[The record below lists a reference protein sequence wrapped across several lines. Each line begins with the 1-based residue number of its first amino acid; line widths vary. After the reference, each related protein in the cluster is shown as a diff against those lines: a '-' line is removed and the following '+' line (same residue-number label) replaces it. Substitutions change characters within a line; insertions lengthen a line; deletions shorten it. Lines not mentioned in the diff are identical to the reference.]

1 MGNTATKFRKAL
13 VSGDEALAWQL
24 YEGNPQFRDGLDP
37 NASYGEQYQHNT
49 ALHYVCRH
57 AMTRLLRSFLFS
69 KEGNPNKRNVHNE
82 TCLHVLCQGPQILLL
97 PEGALSPRLARPQR
111 DEQRR
116 ADCLQMILSWTGAR
130 LEGGQYEKAN
140 VNATDNH
147 HSTCLH
153 YAAAAGMKSC
163 VELLIQSE
171 ADLFVEDEDKLTPC
185 DHAERHHH
193 TELALSLESQM
204 VFSSSSAQQ
213 SNTDAHGETNL
224 LQYKEPYE
232 GLKLQ
237 DLRRLKDMLIVE
249 TADMLQAPLFTAEAL
264 LRAHDWDREK
274 LLEAWMSDAEG
285 CCQRSGVAMPTP
297 PPSGYNAWDTLPSP
311 RTPRTPRSPLT
322 LTLTSPTDSC
332 LTPGEEGLATCG
344 ICLCSISVFEDPVDM
359 SCGHE
364 FCRACWEGFL
374 NVKIQEGDA
383 HNIFCPAYEC
393 YQLVPVHVIE
403 SVVSREMDQR
413 YLQFDIKAFVENN
426 PAIRWCPAAR
436 CERAVRLTRPGPGD
450 SDPHSFPLLPSPAVD
465 CGKGHLFCWEC
476 LGEAHEPCDC
486 QMWRNWLQKVTEMK
500 PEELAGV
507 SEAYEDAANCLWLLT
522 NSKPCANCKSPIQKN
537 EGCNHMQCAKC
548 KYDFCWICLEE
559 WKKHS
564 SSTGGYYRCTRYE
577 VIQQLEEQSKEMTVE
592 AEKKH
597 KSFQELDRFMHYYT
611 RFKNHEHSYK
621 LEQKLLKTAKEKMEQ
636 LSRAFISR
644 EGTPPDTRFI
654 EDGVCELL
662 KTRRV
667 LKCSYPYGFFLQQGS
682 TQKEIFELMQT
693 DLEMVVED
701 LAQKVNRPYL
711 RTPCH
716 KIISAAR
723 LVQQKRQEFLASVA
737 RGVAPNDS
745 PELPQRNYPGGSW
758 DWEYL
763 GFASPEMGNRHTVLG
778 ADQRERQSQ
787 DYADIQYR
795 RRHRPRR
802 RGDMLSL
809 HNLRSSSNTPETGRR
824 SDNTEVPERSEG
836 RRRVLGS
843 LDEDDPNILLAI
855 QLSLQDSRRE
865 RGLEGGME
873 EGWRRAEL
881 ERGLDRG
888 QERRPG
894 PTGDLGDV
902 ALHSLNTDGPPGAR
916 GSCFPA
922 SLLDPPRPPNR
933 TDSTSQPPTSNPL
946 PLPPPPPS
954 LSAELLELGDS
965 LMKLGNITTPYDLD
979 THTQEQLCS
988 HHTYNHSTLTAPYTI
1003 EPAYSD
1009 CSHRQEQSALTAP
1022 YVLDHIT
1029 ITDPRYDGKEQS
1041 YCHATAYLAE
1051 AEHTASCT
1059 AERTQNPT
1067 SNPAHPSSYNR
1078 EHAATYDSTP
1088 KPDSSYNPCPEHSSS
1103 YTQERPPAYALERP
1117 PKTEP
1122 QPPAQLCLP
1131 SPELEPE
1138 LLLSPVIPPGGPF
1151 TPSDPQSLEA
1161 LDPTASAQLLD
1172 NIMAWFNN
1180 NINPQNN
1187 PQSLAL
1193 IPSPPT
1199 TETDSS
1205 PDTHTETE
1213 SESQTSRGVTP
1224 APLWQ
1229 PLEGE
1234 PEADRGSA
1242 SPRLGAAGVEGLKTS
1257 RPSTLELENREA
1269 GEEGVDAGCVADLS
1283 LDEAHTHPCSHSQ
1296 RGNSPAHTAPATER
1310 DLDLVLQLEVDQS
1323 PEEWEEQV
1331 HLV

>member
-13 VSGDEALAWQL
+13 VGGDEALAWQL

-49 ALHYVCRH
+49 PLHYVCRH

-163 VELLIQSE
+163 VELLIQSD

-204 VFSSSSAQQ
+204 VFSSSSTQQ
-213 SNTDAHGETNL
+213 SNTDTH
-224 LQYKEPYE
+224 PYE

-285 CCQRSGVAMPTP
+285 CCQRSGVTMPTP

-332 LTPGEEGLATCG
+332 LTPGEESLCG

-450 SDPHSFPLLPSPAVD
+450 SNPHSFPLLPSPAVD

-636 LSRAFISR
+636 LSRAFFCR

-654 EDGVCELL
+654 EDGVSELL

-737 RGVAPNDS
+737 RGV
-745 PELPQRNYPGGSW
+745 YM
-758 DWEYL
+758 
-763 GFASPEMGNRHTVLG
+763 GF
-778 ADQRERQSQ
+778 QSLFNV
-787 DYADIQYR
+787 IFC
-795 RRHRPRR
+795 
-802 RGDMLSL
+802 
-809 HNLRSSSNTPETGRR
+809 
-824 SDNTEVPERSEG
+824 VPENLERGEG
-836 RRRVLGS
+836 RRRVLGL

-855 QLSLQDSRRE
+855 QLSLQESRRE
-865 RGLEGGME
+865 RSLEGGP
-873 EGWRRAEL
+873 EGGTEGRV
-881 ERGLDRG
+881 D
-888 QERRPG
+888 
-894 PTGDLGDV
+894 
-902 ALHSLNTDGPPGAR
+902 
-916 GSCFPA
+916 
-922 SLLDPPRPPNR
+922 
-933 TDSTSQPPTSNPL
+933 
-946 PLPPPPPS
+946 
-954 LSAELLELGDS
+954 AELLELGDS
-965 LMKLGNITTPYDLD
+965 LMKLGSITTPYDLD

-1009 CSHRQEQSALTAP
+1009 FSHRPDQNALNTP

-1029 ITDPRYDGKEQS
+1029 ITDPS
-1041 YCHATAYLAE
+1041 YSHSSSYLAE
-1051 AEHTASCT
+1051 AEYTASCSL
-1059 AERTQNPT
+1059 EHTQNPAHT
-1067 SNPAHPSSYNR
+1067 SSCNR
-1078 EHAATYDSTP
+1078 EHERKSKTGKTRKRKNIRYNGEAAMKD
-1088 KPDSSYNPCPEHSSS
+1088 
-1103 YTQERPPAYALERP
+1103 
-1117 PKTEP
+1117 
-1122 QPPAQLCLP
+1122 
-1131 SPELEPE
+1131 
-1138 LLLSPVIPPGGPF
+1138 VG
-1151 TPSDPQSLEA
+1151 
-1161 LDPTASAQLLD
+1161 
-1172 NIMAWFNN
+1172 
-1180 NINPQNN
+1180 
-1187 PQSLAL
+1187 
-1193 IPSPPT
+1193 
-1199 TETDSS
+1199 
-1205 PDTHTETE
+1205 
-1213 SESQTSRGVTP
+1213 
-1224 APLWQ
+1224 LW
-1229 PLEGE
+1229 
-1234 PEADRGSA
+1234 SA
-1242 SPRLGAAGVEGLKTS
+1242 SCMYYTVFREDLKPWGLGPVKMMS
-1257 RPSTLELENREA
+1257 Y
-1269 GEEGVDAGCVADLS
+1269 ADLF
-1283 LDEAHTHPCSHSQ
+1283 LKCFC
-1296 RGNSPAHTAPATER
+1296 
-1310 DLDLVLQLEVDQS
+1310 LL
-1323 PEEWEEQV
+1323 
-1331 HLV
+1331 

>member
-24 YEGNPQFRDGLDP
+24 YEGNPQFRDSLDP

-213 SNTDAHGETNL
+213 SNTD
-224 LQYKEPYE
+224 PYE

-237 DLRRLKDMLIVE
+237 DLRKLKDMLIVE

-285 CCQRSGVAMPTP
+285 CCQRSGVTMPTP

-332 LTPGEEGLATCG
+332 LTPGEEGLCG

-465 CGKGHLFCWEC
+465 CGKGHLFCWYC

-636 LSRAFISR
+636 LSRAFVCR

-745 PELPQRNYPGGSW
+745 PELPRRNYPGGSW

-763 GFASPEMGNRHTVLG
+763 GFASPE
-778 ADQRERQSQ
+778 QQSRTKQ
-787 DYADIQYR
+787 SFFNVTIPLPD
-795 RRHRPRR
+795 
-802 RGDMLSL
+802 
-809 HNLRSSSNTPETGRR
+809 
-824 SDNTEVPERSEG
+824 VPERGEG
-836 RRRVLGS
+836 RRRILGS

-865 RGLEGGME
+865 RG
-873 EGWRRAEL
+873 
-881 ERGLDRG
+881 
-888 QERRPG
+888 PG
-894 PTGDLGDV
+894 IGGDL
-902 ALHSLNTDGPPGAR
+902 GAR
-916 GSCFPA
+916 GSSFPA

-933 TDSTSQPPTSNPL
+933 TDSTSQPPTSNAL

-988 HHTYNHSTLTAPYTI
+988 HHTYNHSAPYTS

-1009 CSHRQEQSALTAP
+1009 CSHRQDQSALSAP

-1029 ITDPRYDGKEQS
+1029 ITDPRYDCKEQT
-1041 YCHATAYLAE
+1041 YCQPSDYLAE

-1059 AERTQNPT
+1059 TECTQIPIPNP
-1067 SNPAHPSSYNR
+1067 SHPRACNR

-1088 KPDSSYNPCPEHSSS
+1088 KPDSSYNPCPDHGSSS
-1103 YTQERPPAYALERP
+1103 TQERSPAYAD
-1117 PKTEP
+1117 P
-1122 QPPAQLCLP
+1122 QAPAQLCLP

-1161 LDPTASAQLLD
+1161 LDPAASAQLLD

-1199 TETDSS
+1199 TESDSS

-1213 SESQTSRGVTP
+1213 SESQASRGVTP

-1234 PEADRGSA
+1234 PEVDRGLVSPPLSA
-1242 SPRLGAAGVEGLKTS
+1242 TGVEGPKTS
-1257 RPSTLELENREA
+1257 RPNTLELDREV
-1269 GEEGVDAGCVADLS
+1269 GMEGVGTGCVADLS
-1283 LDEAHTHPCSHSQ
+1283 LDEARTHPCSYSR
-1296 RGNSPAHTAPATER
+1296 RGNSPER
-1310 DLDLVLQLEVDQS
+1310 DLDLLLQLEVDQS

>member
-24 YEGNPQFRDGLDP
+24 YEGNPQFREGLDP

-82 TCLHVLCQGPQILLL
+82 TCLHVLCQGPQILQLA
-97 PEGALSPRLARPQR
+97 EGALSPRLARPQR

-193 TELALSLESQM
+193 TDLALSLESQM

-413 YLQFDIKAFVENN
+413 YLQFDIK
-426 PAIRWCPAAR
+426 
-436 CERAVRLTRPGPGD
+436 
-450 SDPHSFPLLPSPAVD
+450 
-465 CGKGHLFCWEC
+465 
-476 LGEAHEPCDC
+476 
-486 QMWRNWLQKVTEMK
+486 
-500 PEELAGV
+500 
-507 SEAYEDAANCLWLLT
+507 
-522 NSKPCANCKSPIQKN
+522 
-537 EGCNHMQCAKC
+537 C

-636 LSRAFISR
+636 LSRAFICR

-745 PELPQRNYPGGSW
+745 PELPRRNYPGGSW

-763 GFASPEMGNRHTVLG
+763 GFASPEVNRESPVTPKQYLSFLPTFVVL
-778 ADQRERQSQ
+778 AM

-809 HNLRSSSNTPETGRR
+809 HNLRSNSNTPETSRR
-824 SDNTEVPERSEG
+824 SDNTGPEGPERIEG
-836 RRRVLGS
+836 RRRVLDS

-865 RGLEGGME
+865 RGQEGGLEG
-873 EGWRRAEL
+873 RAEL
-881 ERGLDRG
+881 ERELDRV

-894 PTGDLGDV
+894 PTGDLGEV
-902 ALHSLNTDGPPGAR
+902 ALHCLNTDGPPGAR
-916 GSCFPA
+916 GSSFPA

-933 TDSTSQPPTSNPL
+933 TDSTSQPPMSNPL

-965 LMKLGNITTPYDLD
+965 LMKLGNITTPYDLN
-979 THTQEQLCS
+979 TLTQEQLCS
-988 HHTYNHSTLTAPYTI
+988 HHTYNHSPLTAPYTI

-1009 CSHRQEQSALTAP
+1009 CSQRQEQNALTAP

-1041 YCHATAYLAE
+1041 YCHSSAYLADT
-1051 AEHTASCT
+1051 EHTASC
-1059 AERTQNPT
+1059 ALDCTQNPT
-1067 SNPAHPSSYNR
+1067 QNPTPPCTYYR
-1078 EHAATYDSTP
+1078 EHAATYDSTLR
-1088 KPDSSYNPCPEHSSS
+1088 PDSSYNPCPEHSSS
-1103 YTQERPPAYALERP
+1103 YARERPAYVLERP
-1117 PKTEP
+1117 PKTDP
-1122 QPPAQLCLP
+1122 KAPAQLCLP

-1199 TETDSS
+1199 TETESS

-1213 SESQTSRGVTP
+1213 SQASRGVTP
-1224 APLWQ
+1224 SLLWQ

-1234 PEADRGSA
+1234 PESDRGSA
-1242 SPRLGAAGVEGLKTS
+1242 SPHLGAAGAEGPKTL
-1257 RPSTLELENREA
+1257 RPSTLELEKREA
-1269 GEEGVDAGCVADLS
+1269 GKEGGDGGCVADLS
-1283 LDEAHTHPCSHSQ
+1283 LDEAHTHPCSDSQ
-1296 RGNSPAHTAPATER
+1296 RGDSPAHTAPATET
-1310 DLDLVLQLEVDQS
+1310 DLDLVLQLEADQS

>member
-13 VSGDEALAWQL
+13 VGGDEALAWQL
-24 YEGNPQFRDGLDP
+24 YEGNPQFRDSLDP

-49 ALHYVCRH
+49 PLHYVCRY

-147 HSTCLH
+147 RSTCLH

-163 VELLIQSE
+163 VELLIQSD

-213 SNTDAHGETNL
+213 SNTDAHVETNL
-224 LQYKEPYE
+224 LQFKEPYE

-285 CCQRSGVAMPTP
+285 CCQRSGVTMPTP

-332 LTPGEEGLATCG
+332 LTPGEEGLASCG

-500 PEELAGV
+500 PEECV

-597 KSFQELDRFMHYYT
+597 KSFQELDRFMHYYS

-636 LSRAFISR
+636 LSRAFLCR

-654 EDGVCELL
+654 EDGVSELL

-745 PELPQRNYPGGSW
+745 PDPPRRSYPGGSW

-763 GFASPEMGNRHTVLG
+763 GFASPEMGSHHSVLG
-778 ADQRERQSQ
+778 AGDQRERPSQ

-809 HNLRSSSNTPETGRR
+809 HNVRSGSNTPEGSRR
-824 SDNTEVPERSEG
+824 SDNTENLERSEG
-836 RRRVLGS
+836 RRRVLGL

-855 QLSLQDSRRE
+855 QLSLQESRRE
-865 RGLEGGME
+865 RILEGGLEGVT
-873 EGWRRAEL
+873 EGRVE
-881 ERGLDRG
+881 LDRE
-888 QERRPG
+888 QERMRRPS
-894 PTGDLGDV
+894 GDPGDV
-902 ALHSLNTDGPPGAR
+902 ALQSLNADGPPGAR
-916 GSCFPA
+916 GSSFPT
-922 SLLDPPRPPNR
+922 SLMDPPRPPNR
-933 TDSTSQPPTSNPL
+933 TDSNSHPPMSNSL
-946 PLPPPPPS
+946 SLLPPPPPS

-965 LMKLGNITTPYDLD
+965 LMKLGSITTPYDLD

-988 HHTYNHSTLTAPYTI
+988 HHTYNHSTLIAPYTI
-1003 EPAYSD
+1003 EPAHSD
-1009 CSHRQEQSALTAP
+1009 FSHRPDQNAVTTP
-1022 YVLDHIT
+1022 YVLDHIA
-1029 ITDPRYDGKEQS
+1029 ITDPS
-1041 YCHATAYLAE
+1041 YSHSSGYLAE
-1051 AEHTASCT
+1051 AEYTASCSL
-1059 AERTQNPT
+1059 EHTQNPAHT
-1067 SNPAHPSSYNR
+1067 SSCNR
-1078 EHAATYDSTP
+1078 EHAVAYDGTP
-1088 KPDSSYNPCPEHSSS
+1088 KPDISYNPCPEHSSS
-1103 YTQERPPAYALERP
+1103 YTQERPAAYALERP
-1117 PKTEP
+1117 PKSDP
-1122 QPPAQLCLP
+1122 QTLAQLCLP
-1131 SPELEPE
+1131 SPELESE

-1151 TPSDPQSLEA
+1151 TPSDPQSLEP

-1213 SESQTSRGVTP
+1213 SESQTSRDVTP

-1242 SPRLGAAGVEGLKTS
+1242 SPCLGAVGLKTS
-1257 RPSTLELENREA
+1257 RPSTLELDKRDNT
-1269 GEEGVDAGCVADLS
+1269 EGVVDTGCVSDLL

-1296 RGNSPAHTAPATER
+1296 HGNSPTHTAPAPER
-1310 DLDLVLQLEVDQS
+1310 DLILQLEGDQS

>member
-49 ALHYVCRH
+49 PLHYVCRH

-232 GLKLQ
+232 GLKIQ

-274 LLEAWMSDAEG
+274 LLEAWMSDSEG
-285 CCQRSGVAMPTP
+285 CCQRSGVTMPTP

-332 LTPGEEGLATCG
+332 LTPGEEGLCG

-450 SDPHSFPLLPSPAVD
+450 SDPHNFPLLPSPAVD

-636 LSRAFISR
+636 LSRAFIS

-654 EDGVCELL
+654 EDGVSELL

-745 PELPQRNYPGGSW
+745 PEPPR
-758 DWEYL
+758 
-763 GFASPEMGNRHTVLG
+763 RKH
-778 ADQRERQSQ
+778 RQ
-787 DYADIQYR
+787 
-795 RRHRPRR
+795 RR

-809 HNLRSSSNTPETGRR
+809 HNLRSSSNTPET
-824 SDNTEVPERSEG
+824 STERSEG
-836 RRRVLGS
+836 RRRALGS

-855 QLSLQDSRRE
+855 QLSLQESH
-865 RGLEGGME
+865 
-873 EGWRRAEL
+873 
-881 ERGLDRG
+881 
-888 QERRPG
+888 
-894 PTGDLGDV
+894 LGDV
-902 ALHSLNTDGPPGAR
+902 A
-916 GSCFPA
+916 F
-922 SLLDPPRPPNR
+922 
-933 TDSTSQPPTSNPL
+933 
-946 PLPPPPPS
+946 
-954 LSAELLELGDS
+954 AELLELGDS

-988 HHTYNHSTLTAPYTI
+988 HHTYSHSTLTAPYTA

-1009 CSHRQEQSALTAP
+1009 CSHRQDQTALNTP

-1041 YCHATAYLAE
+1041 YCHSTAYLAE
-1051 AEHTASCT
+1051 AEHNSVSC
-1059 AERTQNPT
+1059 
-1067 SNPAHPSSYNR
+1067 S
-1078 EHAATYDSTP
+1078 
-1088 KPDSSYNPCPEHSSS
+1088 K
-1103 YTQERPPAYALERP
+1103 AL
-1117 PKTEP
+1117 
-1122 QPPAQLCLP
+1122 
-1131 SPELEPE
+1131 
-1138 LLLSPVIPPGGPF
+1138 
-1151 TPSDPQSLEA
+1151 
-1161 LDPTASAQLLD
+1161 
-1172 NIMAWFNN
+1172 
-1180 NINPQNN
+1180 
-1187 PQSLAL
+1187 
-1193 IPSPPT
+1193 
-1199 TETDSS
+1199 
-1205 PDTHTETE
+1205 
-1213 SESQTSRGVTP
+1213 
-1224 APLWQ
+1224 
-1229 PLEGE
+1229 
-1234 PEADRGSA
+1234 
-1242 SPRLGAAGVEGLKTS
+1242 
-1257 RPSTLELENREA
+1257 
-1269 GEEGVDAGCVADLS
+1269 
-1283 LDEAHTHPCSHSQ
+1283 
-1296 RGNSPAHTAPATER
+1296 
-1310 DLDLVLQLEVDQS
+1310 
-1323 PEEWEEQV
+1323 
-1331 HLV
+1331 

>member
-111 DEQRR
+111 DELRR

-171 ADLFVEDEDKLTPC
+171 ADLFVEDEEKLTPC

-193 TELALSLESQM
+193 TELALNLESQM
-204 VFSSSSAQQ
+204 VFSSSSTQQ
-213 SNTDAHGETNL
+213 SNTDAHGQTNL

-274 LLEAWMSDAEG
+274 LLEAWMSNAEG

-332 LTPGEEGLATCG
+332 LTPGEEDLAMCG
-344 ICLCSISVFEDPVDM
+344 ICFCSISVFEDPVDM

-403 SVVSREMDQR
+403 GVVSREMDQR

-436 CERAVRLTRPGPGD
+436 CERAVRLTRPGPGESD
-450 SDPHSFPLLPSPAVD
+450 SHSFPLLPSPAVD

-621 LEQKLLKTAKEKMEQ
+621 LEEKLLKTAKEKMEQ
-636 LSRAFISR
+636 LSRAFTGR
-644 EGTPPDTRFI
+644 EGSPPDTRFI

-745 PELPQRNYPGGSW
+745 PEPHRRNYPGGSW

-763 GFASPEMGNRHTVLG
+763 GLASPEMGSRHSVLG
-778 ADQRERQSQ
+778 AADQRERRSQ

-809 HNLRSSSNTPETGRR
+809 HNLRSSSNTPETSRR
-824 SDNTEVPERSEG
+824 SDNPDGSERSDG
-836 RRRVLGS
+836 HRRALGS
-843 LDEDDPNILLAI
+843 LDEDDPNVLLAI
-855 QLSLQDSRRE
+855 QLSLQESRRE
-865 RGLEGGME
+865 RGLERGME
-873 EGWRRAEL
+873 GRAEL
-881 ERGLDRG
+881 ERGMDRG

-894 PTGDLGDV
+894 LAGDLGDV
-902 ALHSLNTDGPPGAR
+902 PLHSLNTDGSPGAR
-916 GSCFPA
+916 GSSFPI
-922 SLLDPPRPPNR
+922 SLLDPPHPPNR
-933 TDSTSQPPTSNPL
+933 TDSTSQPPTSHTV

-979 THTQEQLCS
+979 PHTQEKLCS
-988 HHTYNHSTLTAPYTI
+988 RHTYNHSTLTASYTTD
-1003 EPAYSD
+1003 PAYSD
-1009 CSHRQEQSALTAP
+1009 CSHRQDQSALTNP
-1022 YVLDHIT
+1022 YVLDHT
-1029 ITDPRYDGKEQS
+1029 ITDPRYDSKKQS
-1041 YCHATAYLAE
+1041 YCWSSGYLAE
-1051 AEHTASCT
+1051 AEHTASS
-1059 AERTQNPT
+1059 ALEQTQNPT
-1067 SNPAHPSSYNR
+1067 HPSSYNQ
-1078 EHAATYDSTP
+1078 EYAATYESTP
-1088 KPDSSYNPCPEHSSS
+1088 KPDSSYNTCSERDHA
-1103 YTQERPPAYALERP
+1103 YTHERSGNCALERP
-1117 PKTEP
+1117 AKSEP

-1131 SPELEPE
+1131 SPELEPDI
-1138 LLLSPVIPPGGPF
+1138 LLSPVIPPGGPF

-1213 SESQTSRGVTP
+1213 SESQTSRGMTP
-1224 APLWQ
+1224 ALLWQ
-1229 PLEGE
+1229 PLEGK
-1234 PEADRGSA
+1234 PVADTGST
-1242 SPRLGAAGVEGLKTS
+1242 SPHLGLEGLKMT

-1269 GEEGVDAGCVADLS
+1269 GEEGENPGCVADIS
-1283 LDEAHTHPCSHSQ
+1283 LDEAHTHSCSLSH
-1296 RGNSPAHTAPATER
+1296 RGNSPAHTAPTPET
-1310 DLDLVLQLEVDQS
+1310 DVDHDLQLERDQS

>member
-49 ALHYVCRH
+49 ALHYVCRY

-204 VFSSSSAQQ
+204 VFSSFSSQQ
-213 SNTDAHGETNL
+213 SIRAALVSGC
-224 LQYKEPYE
+224 PYE

-285 CCQRSGVAMPTP
+285 CCQRSGVTMPTP

-332 LTPGEEGLATCG
+332 LTPGEEGLCG

-374 NVKIQEGDA
+374 NIKIQEGDA

-450 SDPHSFPLLPSPAVD
+450 NDPHNFPLLPSPAVD

-486 QMWRNWLQKVTEMK
+486 QIWRNWLQKVTEMK

-621 LEQKLLKTAKEKMEQ
+621 LEQRLLKTAKEKMEQ
-636 LSRAFISR
+636 LCRAFICR

-654 EDGVCELL
+654 EDGVSELL

-745 PELPQRNYPGGSW
+745 PELPRRNYPGGSW

-763 GFASPEMGNRHTVLG
+763 GFAAPCFDVTFCVSDGT
-778 ADQRERQSQ
+778 ER
-787 DYADIQYR
+787 
-795 RRHRPRR
+795 
-802 RGDMLSL
+802 
-809 HNLRSSSNTPETGRR
+809 T
-824 SDNTEVPERSEG
+824 EG
-836 RRRVLGS
+836 RRRALGS

-855 QLSLQDSRRE
+855 QLSLQESRSRE
-865 RGLEGGME
+865 RSLEG
-873 EGWRRAEL
+873 
-881 ERGLDRG
+881 
-888 QERRPG
+888 
-894 PTGDLGDV
+894 
-902 ALHSLNTDGPPGAR
+902 
-916 GSCFPA
+916 
-922 SLLDPPRPPNR
+922 
-933 TDSTSQPPTSNPL
+933 DSSSQPSVSSSL

-965 LMKLGNITTPYDLD
+965 LMKLGSITAPYELD
-979 THTQEQLCS
+979 AHTQEQLCS
-988 HHTYNHSTLTAPYTI
+988 HHTYGHGPHAAAAATAA
-1003 EPAYSD
+1003 EPAH
-1009 CSHRQEQSALTAP
+1009 SHRPDPP
-1022 YVLDHIT
+1022 YALDHIA
-1029 ITDPRYDGKEQS
+1029 IEHGAPR
-1041 YCHATAYLAE
+1041 T
-1051 AEHTASCT
+1051 AEHAPSAARSTPYSR
-1059 AERTQNPT
+1059 E
-1067 SNPAHPSSYNR
+1067 PA
-1078 EHAATYDSTP
+1078 AP
-1088 KPDSSYNPCPEHSSS
+1088 KPDASYSPCPEHSSS
-1103 YTQERPPAYALERP
+1103 YTAERPAAYALERP
-1117 PKTEP
+1117 PQADL

-1131 SPELEPE
+1131 SPEPEPE
-1138 LLLSPVIPPGGPF
+1138 LPLSPVIPPGGPF
-1151 TPSDPQSLEA
+1151 TPSEA
-1161 LDPTASAQLLD
+1161 LDATASAQLLD
-1172 NIMAWFNN
+1172 NIMAWFNS

-1193 IPSPPT
+1193 VPSPPT
-1199 TETDSS
+1199 TDSDSS

-1213 SESQTSRGVTP
+1213 TESQASREAAP
-1224 APLWQ
+1224 APVWQ

-1234 PEADRGSA
+1234 PEAGG
-1242 SPRLGAAGVEGLKTS
+1242 PPGAEAARS
-1257 RPSTLELENREA
+1257 CRPCTLELENRDA
-1269 GEEGVDAGCVADLS
+1269 GGDGCVADLS
-1283 LDEAHTHPCSHSQ
+1283 LDEARTHPGPPPQ
-1296 RGNSPAHTAPATER
+1296 REHCPAHTAPPADT
-1310 DLDLVLQLEVDQS
+1310 DPDLVLQLEEDRS
-1323 PEEWEEQV
+1323 PEEWEEQE

>member
-1 MGNTATKFRKAL
+1 MGNAATKFRKAL
-13 VSGDEALAWQL
+13 VSGDEALSWQL

-49 ALHYVCRH
+49 PLHYVCRH

-204 VFSSSSAQQ
+204 VFSSASPQQ
-213 SNTDAHGETNL
+213 SNGDTHGETGL
-224 LQYKEPYE
+224 LQCKEPYE

-285 CCQRSGVAMPTP
+285 CCQRSGVSLPTP

-344 ICLCSISVFEDPVDM
+344 ICLCSISVFEDPIDM

-364 FCRACWEGFL
+364 FCRSCWEGFL

-403 SVVSREMDQR
+403 SLVSREMDQR

-426 PAIRWCPAAR
+426 PSIRWCPVAR

-450 SDPHSFPLLPSPAVD
+450 NDPHSIPLLPSPAVD

-636 LSRAFISR
+636 LSRAFICR

-654 EDGVCELL
+654 EDGVTELL
-662 KTRRV
+662 KTRRI

-711 RTPCH
+711 RTPRH
-716 KIISAAR
+716 KIITAAR

-745 PELPQRNYPGGSW
+745 PEPPRRNYPGGSW

-763 GFASPEMGNRHTVLG
+763 GFASPE
-778 ADQRERQSQ
+778 

-809 HNLRSSSNTPETGRR
+809 HSLRSSSNTPETSRR
-824 SDNTEVPERSEG
+824 SDNTEGTERSEG
-836 RRRVLGS
+836 RRRALGS

-855 QLSLQDSRRE
+855 QLSLQESRRE
-865 RGLEGGME
+865 RSLEGG
-873 EGWRRAEL
+873 L
-881 ERGLDRG
+881 ELDRG
-888 QERRPG
+888 EERRPDPG
-894 PTGDLGDV
+894 GDLAEV
-902 ALHSLNTDGPPGAR
+902 ALHSLNAEDPPGAR
-916 GSCFPA
+916 GFPN
-922 SLLDPPRPPNR
+922 SLLDPPLPPNR
-933 TDSTSQPPTSNPL
+933 TDSTSQPSISSSL

-954 LSAELLELGDS
+954 LSTELLELGDS
-965 LMKLGNITTPYDLD
+965 LMKLGNISTSYDLD
-979 THTQEQLCS
+979 TR
-988 HHTYNHSTLTAPYTI
+988 HTYSHSALTAPYTT

-1009 CSHRQEQSALTAP
+1009 CSHRPDQNARTSP
-1022 YVLDHIT
+1022 YVLEH

-1041 YCHATAYLAE
+1041 YCHSSAYSAE
-1051 AEHTASCT
+1051 SDRTASCPL
-1059 AERTQNPT
+1059 ERTQNIAP
-1067 SNPAHPSSYNR
+1067 PGSYNR
-1078 EHAATYDSTP
+1078 EHTPVYDSTP
-1088 KPDSSYNPCPEHSSS
+1088 KPDCSYHPCPERSSS
-1103 YTQERPPAYALERP
+1103 YTAERPATYALQHP
-1117 PKTEP
+1117 PRSESK
-1122 QPPAQLCLP
+1122 PPVQLCLP

-1151 TPSDPQSLEA
+1151 TPSDPQSLET

-1187 PQSLAL
+1187 PQNLSL

-1205 PDTHTETE
+1205 PDTHTEAE
-1213 SESQTSRGVTP
+1213 AGSHTSRDLIPVP
-1224 APLWQ
+1224 IWQ
-1229 PLEGE
+1229 PQEGE
-1234 PEADRGSA
+1234 PEEDRGA
-1242 SPRLGAAGVEGLKTS
+1242 VTTLAGAAGAEGLESSLKAGS
-1257 RPSTLELENREA
+1257 RDT
-1269 GEEGVDAGCVADLS
+1269 GEDGVDAGCVPELS
-1283 LDEAHTHPCSHSQ
+1283 LDEVHTHP
-1296 RGNSPAHTAPATER
+1296 GPAET
-1310 DLDLVLQLEVDQS
+1310 DLDAVLQLEDGS
-1323 PEEWEEQV
+1323 PEEWEEQE

>member
-1 MGNTATKFRKAL
+1 MGNTATKFRKSL
-13 VSGDEALAWQL
+13 LSGDEALAWQL
-24 YEGNPQFRDGLDP
+24 YEGNPQFRDSLDP

-49 ALHYVCRH
+49 AMHYVCRH

-116 ADCLQMILSWTGAR
+116 ADSLQMILSWTGAR
-130 LEGGQYEKAN
+130 LEAGMYEKAN

-163 VELLIQSE
+163 VELLIQND

-204 VFSSSSAQQ
+204 VFSSASSQQ
-213 SNTDAHGETNL
+213 SD
-224 LQYKEPYE
+224 PFE

-332 LTPGEEGLATCG
+332 LTPGDDGMCG

-364 FCRACWEGFL
+364 FCRSCWEGFL
-374 NVKIQEGDA
+374 NVRIQEGAA

-426 PAIRWCPAAR
+426 SAIRWCPVPR
-436 CERAVRLTRPGPGD
+436 CERAVRLSRPGPGD

-486 QMWRNWLQKVTEMK
+486 QTWRNWLQKVTEMK

-621 LEQKLLKTAKEKMEQ
+621 LEQKLLKTAKEKMVQ

-654 EDGVCELL
+654 EDGVTELL

-711 RTPCH
+711 RTPRH

-737 RGVAPNDS
+737 RGVAPNES
-745 PELPQRNYPGGSW
+745 PDPPRRNFPGGSW

-763 GFASPEMGNRHTVLG
+763 GFASPELQH
-778 ADQRERQSQ
+778 AS
-787 DYADIQYR
+787 
-795 RRHRPRR
+795 P
-802 RGDMLSL
+802 LSCIAEG
-809 HNLRSSSNTPETGRR
+809 TER
-824 SDNTEVPERSEG
+824 SDG
-836 RRRVLGS
+836 RRRALGS

-855 QLSLQDSRRE
+855 QLSLQESRRE
-865 RGLEGGME
+865 QGLE
-873 EGWRRAEL
+873 
-881 ERGLDRG
+881 
-888 QERRPG
+888 
-894 PTGDLGDV
+894 
-902 ALHSLNTDGPPGAR
+902 DGPPEAR
-916 GSCFPA
+916 GSSFPS
-922 SLLDPPRPPNR
+922 SLLNRGCLPPCR
-933 TDSTSQPPTSNPL
+933 TDAASH
-946 PLPPPPPS
+946 
-954 LSAELLELGDS
+954 AELLELGDS
-965 LMKLGNITTPYDLD
+965 LIKLGSI
-979 THTQEQLCS
+979 TQEQLCS
-988 HHTYNHSTLTAPYTI
+988 DLTHSHGAPSAPLSS
-1003 EPAYSD
+1003 EPAYSS
-1009 CSHRQEQSALTAP
+1009 CSHRPDQSALSTP
-1022 YVLDHIT
+1022 YALDHIA
-1029 ITDPRYDGKEQS
+1029 ITDPRYDS
-1041 YCHATAYLAE
+1041 HCRSSAYLPE
-1051 AEHTASCT
+1051 AAYSALEHSGH
-1059 AERTQNPT
+1059 PT
-1067 SNPAHPSSYNR
+1067 SQIR
-1078 EHAATYDSTP
+1078 EHPGTYDGSP
-1088 KPDSSYNPCPEHSSS
+1088 KSDSSYQPCPERSSS
-1103 YTQERPPAYALERP
+1103 YTAEHPATYAL
-1117 PKTEP
+1117 K
-1122 QPPAQLCLP
+1122 QPPTSEHPPSIQLCLP
-1131 SPELEPE
+1131 PPELEPE

-1151 TPSDPQSLEA
+1151 SPSDPQSLEP
-1161 LDPTASAQLLD
+1161 LDPVASAQLLD

-1205 PDTHTETE
+1205 PDTHAETE
-1213 SESQTSRGVTP
+1213 SQNPIDGCP
-1224 APLWQ
+1224 APVWQ

-1234 PEADRGSA
+1234 PEAAPLCAANPEDARRFRSR
-1242 SPRLGAAGVEGLKTS
+1242 SPER
-1257 RPSTLELENREA
+1257 ENRV
-1269 GEEGVDAGCVADLS
+1269 GEGQGSDPRCAADMS
-1283 LDEAHTHPCSHSQ
+1283 LGETGTHRSSHSHC
-1296 RGNSPAHTAPATER
+1296 GNSPAHTASAADGALEQ
-1310 DLDLVLQLEVDQS
+1310 VLQLQRS
-1323 PEEWEEQV
+1323 QPSEEWEEQE

>member
-13 VSGDEALAWQL
+13 VGGDEALAWQL
-24 YEGNPQFRDGLDP
+24 YEGNPQFREGLDP

-49 ALHYVCRH
+49 PLHYVCRH

-69 KEGNPNKRNVHNE
+69 KEGNPNKRNIHNE

-97 PEGALSPRLARPQR
+97 SEGALSPRLARPQR

-140 VNATDNH
+140 VNTTDNH

-163 VELLIQSE
+163 VEVRKS

-204 VFSSSSAQQ
+204 VFSSSSSQQ
-213 SNTDAHGETNL
+213 SNTD
-224 LQYKEPYE
+224 PYE

-332 LTPGEEGLATCG
+332 LTPGEEGLSTCG

-364 FCRACWEGFL
+364 FCRGCWEGFL

-413 YLQFDIKAFVENN
+413 YLQFDIKAFVDNN

-450 SDPHSFPLLPSPAVD
+450 SDPQSFPLLPSPAVD

-486 QMWRNWLQKVTEMK
+486 QMWRNWLHKVTEMK

-636 LSRAFISR
+636 LSRAFICR

-745 PELPQRNYPGGSW
+745 PDPPRRNYPGGSW

-763 GFASPEMGNRHTVLG
+763 GFASPECT
-778 ADQRERQSQ
+778 Q
-787 DYADIQYR
+787 
-795 RRHRPRR
+795 RHRPL
-802 RGDMLSL
+802 GSMSIKPHKAVFVLTSCFVF
-809 HNLRSSSNTPETGRR
+809 PEG
-824 SDNTEVPERSEG
+824 PERGEG
-836 RRRVLGS
+836 RRRALGS
-843 LDEDDPNILLAI
+843 LDDDDPNILLAI
-855 QLSLQDSRRE
+855 QLSLQE
-865 RGLEGGME
+865 AGPIG
-873 EGWRRAEL
+873 EL
-881 ERGLDRG
+881 
-888 QERRPG
+888 
-894 PTGDLGDV
+894 
-902 ALHSLNTDGPPGAR
+902 GAR
-916 GSCFPA
+916 GPSYPA
-922 SLLDPPRPPNR
+922 SLLDPPRPPHR
-933 TDSTSQPPTSNPL
+933 TDSTSH
-946 PLPPPPPS
+946 
-954 LSAELLELGDS
+954 AELLELGDS

-988 HHTYNHSTLTAPYTI
+988 HHTYNHSTLTAPYSI
-1003 EPAYSD
+1003 EPAYSA
-1009 CSHRQEQSALTAP
+1009 CTNRQEQSAP
-1022 YVLDHIT
+1022 YVLNHIT
-1029 ITDPRYDGKEQS
+1029 TTDHRYDNKEQG
-1041 YCHATAYLAE
+1041 YCHSNAYLAE
-1051 AEHTASCT
+1051 AEPTASC
-1059 AERTQNPT
+1059 ELESTQNLAPQN
-1067 SNPAHPSSYNR
+1067 SYNQEHASSY
-1078 EHAATYDSTP
+1078 DSP
-1088 KPDSSYNPCPEHSSS
+1088 SKPDSSYTSNPEHSRS
-1103 YTQERPPAYALERP
+1103 YSQERPAACALERP
-1117 PKTEP
+1117 LKPDP

-1131 SPELEPE
+1131 SPELDPE

-1213 SESQTSRGVTP
+1213 TASQTSREPTP
-1224 APLWQ
+1224 APVWQ

-1234 PEADRGSA
+1234 PEGERGPA
-1242 SPRLGAAGVEGLKTS
+1242 SPHHGASGTENLKTS
-1257 RPSTLELENREA
+1257 RPSTLDLENREA
-1269 GEEGVDAGCVADLS
+1269 GEEGAGAGCVADMS
-1283 LDEAHTHPCSHSQ
+1283 LDEVHTHPCPHPQ
-1296 RGNSPAHTAPATER
+1296 HGNSPTNAAPPTER
-1310 DLDLVLQLEVDQS
+1310 DLDLILQLEEDQS

>member
-13 VSGDEALAWQL
+13 VNGDEALAWQL

-49 ALHYVCRH
+49 PMHYVCRH

-204 VFSSSSAQQ
+204 VFSSSSAV
-213 SNTDAHGETNL
+213 EV
-224 LQYKEPYE
+224 PYE
-232 GLKLQ
+232 GLKIQ

-285 CCQRSGVAMPTP
+285 CCQRSGVTMPTP

-332 LTPGEEGLATCG
+332 LTPGEEGLCG

-426 PAIRWCPAAR
+426 PSIRWCPAAR

-450 SDPHSFPLLPSPAVD
+450 TDPHSFPLLPSPAVD

-654 EDGVCELL
+654 EDGVTELL

-745 PELPQRNYPGGSW
+745 PEP
-758 DWEYL
+758 
-763 GFASPEMGNRHTVLG
+763 
-778 ADQRERQSQ
+778 
-787 DYADIQYR
+787 
-795 RRHRPRR
+795 PRR
-802 RGDMLSL
+802 NSLCFNVTFCVSEGTERG
-809 HNLRSSSNTPETGRR
+809 
-824 SDNTEVPERSEG
+824 EG
-836 RRRVLGS
+836 RRRALGS

-855 QLSLQDSRRE
+855 QLSLQESRRE

-873 EGWRRAEL
+873 GRVD
-881 ERGLDRG
+881 LDRG
-888 QERRPG
+888 QERRPA
-894 PTGDLGDV
+894 PAGDL
-902 ALHSLNTDGPPGAR
+902 AR
-916 GSCFPA
+916 PRVSC
-922 SLLDPPRPPNR
+922 
-933 TDSTSQPPTSNPL
+933 DS
-946 PLPPPPPS
+946 
-954 LSAELLELGDS
+954 AI
-965 LMKLGNITTPYDLD
+965 K
-979 THTQEQLCS
+979 
-988 HHTYNHSTLTAPYTI
+988 
-1003 EPAYSD
+1003 
-1009 CSHRQEQSALTAP
+1009 
-1022 YVLDHIT
+1022 
-1029 ITDPRYDGKEQS
+1029 
-1041 YCHATAYLAE
+1041 
-1051 AEHTASCT
+1051 
-1059 AERTQNPT
+1059 
-1067 SNPAHPSSYNR
+1067 
-1078 EHAATYDSTP
+1078 
-1088 KPDSSYNPCPEHSSS
+1088 
-1103 YTQERPPAYALERP
+1103 
-1117 PKTEP
+1117 
-1122 QPPAQLCLP
+1122 
-1131 SPELEPE
+1131 
-1138 LLLSPVIPPGGPF
+1138 
-1151 TPSDPQSLEA
+1151 
-1161 LDPTASAQLLD
+1161 
-1172 NIMAWFNN
+1172 
-1180 NINPQNN
+1180 IN
-1187 PQSLAL
+1187 
-1193 IPSPPT
+1193 
-1199 TETDSS
+1199 
-1205 PDTHTETE
+1205 
-1213 SESQTSRGVTP
+1213 
-1224 APLWQ
+1224 
-1229 PLEGE
+1229 
-1234 PEADRGSA
+1234 
-1242 SPRLGAAGVEGLKTS
+1242 
-1257 RPSTLELENREA
+1257 
-1269 GEEGVDAGCVADLS
+1269 
-1283 LDEAHTHPCSHSQ
+1283 
-1296 RGNSPAHTAPATER
+1296 
-1310 DLDLVLQLEVDQS
+1310 
-1323 PEEWEEQV
+1323 
-1331 HLV
+1331 

>member
-13 VSGDEALAWQL
+13 VGGDEALAWQL
-24 YEGNPQFRDGLDP
+24 YEGNPQFREGLDP

-49 ALHYVCRH
+49 PLHYVCRH

-97 PEGALSPRLARPQR
+97 SEGALSPRLARPQR

-153 YAAAAGMKSC
+153 YAASAGMKSC

-171 ADLFVEDEDKLTPC
+171 ADLFVEDEDRLTPC

-274 LLEAWMSDAEG
+274 LLEAWMPDAEG
-285 CCQRSGVAMPTP
+285 CCQRSGVAMPIP

-332 LTPGEEGLATCG
+332 LTPGEEGLSTCG

-450 SDPHSFPLLPSPAVD
+450 SDPQSFPLLPSPAVD

-636 LSRAFISR
+636 LSRAFICR
-644 EGTPPDTRFI
+644 EGTPPNTRFI

-745 PELPQRNYPGGSW
+745 PEPPRRNYPGGSW

-763 GFASPEMGNRHTVLG
+763 GFASPEMGSRHSVLG
-778 ADQRERQSQ
+778 AGDQRERLSQ

-809 HNLRSSSNTPETGRR
+809 HNLRSSSNTPETSRR
-824 SDNTEVPERSEG
+824 SDNTGPERSEG
-836 RRRVLGS
+836 RRRALGS

-855 QLSLQDSRRE
+855 QLSLQESRRE

-873 EGWRRAEL
+873 GRGEM

-888 QERRPG
+888 QERRLG
-894 PTGDLGDV
+894 PAGDLGDV

-916 GSCFPA
+916 GSSFPT

-933 TDSTSQPPTSNPL
+933 TDSTSQPPLSNSL

-988 HHTYNHSTLTAPYTI
+988 HHTYSHSTLTAPYTS

-1009 CSHRQEQSALTAP
+1009 CSHRQDQNALGTP
-1022 YVLDHIT
+1022 YVLNHIT

-1041 YCHATAYLAE
+1041 YCHSSGYLAE
-1051 AEHTASCT
+1051 AEHTASC
-1059 AERTQNPT
+1059 ALERTQNPVH
-1067 SNPAHPSSYNR
+1067 SSSYDR
-1078 EHAATYDSTP
+1078 EHTATFDSTP
-1088 KPDSSYNPCPEHSSS
+1088 ISDSSYNPCPERSSS
-1103 YTQERPPAYALERP
+1103 YTQERPAAYDLEHP
-1117 PKTEP
+1117 SDP

-1151 TPSDPQSLEA
+1151 TPSDPQSLEP

-1213 SESQTSRGVTP
+1213 SESQTSRDVTP
-1224 APLWQ
+1224 VPIWQ
-1229 PLEGE
+1229 PLAGE
-1234 PEADRGSA
+1234 PEADRGPA
-1242 SPRLGAAGVEGLKTS
+1242 SPRLGAAGMKGLKTS
-1257 RPSTLELENREA
+1257 RPSTLDLENRDA

-1296 RGNSPAHTAPATER
+1296 CGNSPAHTAQATER
-1310 DLDLVLQLEVDQS
+1310 DLDLVLQLEGDQS
-1323 PEEWEEQV
+1323 PEEEWEEQV

>member
-24 YEGNPQFRDGLDP
+24 YEGNPQFREGLDP

-82 TCLHVLCQGPQILLL
+82 TCLHVLCQGPQILQLA
-97 PEGALSPRLARPQR
+97 EGALSPRLARPQR

-193 TELALSLESQM
+193 TDLALSLESQM

-213 SNTDAHGETNL
+213 SNTD
-224 LQYKEPYE
+224 PYE

-311 RTPRTPRSPLT
+311 RTPRTPT
-322 LTLTSPTDSC
+322 QW
-332 LTPGEEGLATCG
+332 TC
-344 ICLCSISVFEDPVDM
+344 PVDM
-359 SCGHE
+359 SSAEPAGRGMGLCLCVCELSCVLQCVTIHPCHCN
-364 FCRACWEGFL
+364 FLSPRFL

-450 SDPHSFPLLPSPAVD
+450 SDQHSFPLLSSPAVD

-486 QMWRNWLQKVTEMK
+486 HMWRNWLQKVKEMK

-507 SEAYEDAANCLWLLT
+507 SDAYEDAANCLWLLT

-636 LSRAFISR
+636 LSRAL
-644 EGTPPDTRFI
+644 PDTRFI

-745 PELPQRNYPGGSW
+745 PELPRRNYPGGSW

-763 GFASPEMGNRHTVLG
+763 GFASPEVNRESPVTPKQYLSFLPTFVVLAMVMPLTVA
-778 ADQRERQSQ
+778 AD
-787 DYADIQYR
+787 
-795 RRHRPRR
+795 
-802 RGDMLSL
+802 
-809 HNLRSSSNTPETGRR
+809 
-824 SDNTEVPERSEG
+824 G
-836 RRRVLGS
+836 RRRVLDS

-865 RGLEGGME
+865 RGQEGG
-873 EGWRRAEL
+873 
-881 ERGLDRG
+881 
-888 QERRPG
+888 
-894 PTGDLGDV
+894 
-902 ALHSLNTDGPPGAR
+902 
-916 GSCFPA
+916 GSSFPA

-933 TDSTSQPPTSNPL
+933 TDSTSH
-946 PLPPPPPS
+946 
-954 LSAELLELGDS
+954 AELLELGDS
-965 LMKLGNITTPYDLD
+965 LMKLGNITTPYDLN
-979 THTQEQLCS
+979 TLTQEQLCS
-988 HHTYNHSTLTAPYTI
+988 HHTYNHSPLTAPYTI

-1009 CSHRQEQSALTAP
+1009 CSQRQEQNALTAP

-1041 YCHATAYLAE
+1041 YCHSSAYLADT
-1051 AEHTASCT
+1051 EHTASC
-1059 AERTQNPT
+1059 ALDCTQNPT
-1067 SNPAHPSSYNR
+1067 QNPTPPCTYYR
-1078 EHAATYDSTP
+1078 EHAATYDSTLR
-1088 KPDSSYNPCPEHSSS
+1088 PDSSYNPCPEHSSS
-1103 YTQERPPAYALERP
+1103 YARERPAYVLERP
-1117 PKTEP
+1117 PKTDP
-1122 QPPAQLCLP
+1122 KAPAQLCLP

-1199 TETDSS
+1199 TETESS

-1213 SESQTSRGVTP
+1213 SQASRGVTP
-1224 APLWQ
+1224 SLLWQ

-1234 PEADRGSA
+1234 PESDRGSA
-1242 SPRLGAAGVEGLKTS
+1242 SPHLGAAGAEGPKTL
-1257 RPSTLELENREA
+1257 RPSTLELEKREA
-1269 GEEGVDAGCVADLS
+1269 GKEGGDGGCVADLS
-1283 LDEAHTHPCSHSQ
+1283 LDEAHTHPCSDSQ
-1296 RGNSPAHTAPATER
+1296 RGDSPAHTAPATET
-1310 DLDLVLQLEVDQS
+1310 DLDLVLQLEADQS

>member
-13 VSGDEALAWQL
+13 VSGDEVLAWQL
-24 YEGNPQFRDGLDP
+24 YEGNPQFRDSLDP

-49 ALHYVCRH
+49 PLHYVCRH

-193 TELALSLESQM
+193 TDLALSLESQM
-204 VFSSSSAQQ
+204 VFSCASAQQ
-213 SNTDAHGETNL
+213 SNGDAHGENRL
-224 LQYKEPYE
+224 PQYKEPYE
-232 GLKLQ
+232 GLKIQ

-285 CCQRSGVAMPTP
+285 CCQRSGVTMPTP

-344 ICLCSISVFEDPVDM
+344 ICLCSISVFEDPIDM

-364 FCRACWEGFL
+364 FCRSCWEGFL
-374 NVKIQEGDA
+374 NIKIQEGDA

-426 PAIRWCPAAR
+426 PSIRWCPAAR

-654 EDGVCELL
+654 EDGVTELL

-711 RTPCH
+711 RTPRH

-745 PELPQRNYPGGSW
+745 PDPPRRNYPGGSW
-758 DWEYL
+758 EWEYL
-763 GFASPEMGNRHTVLG
+763 GFASPEMGSRHSVLG
-778 ADQRERQSQ
+778 AGDHRERQSQ

-809 HNLRSSSNTPETGRR
+809 HNLRSSSNTPETSRR
-824 SDNTEVPERSEG
+824 SDNTEPAERTEG
-836 RRRVLGS
+836 RRRALGS

-855 QLSLQDSRRE
+855 QLSLQESRRE
-865 RGLEGGME
+865 Q
-873 EGWRRAEL
+873 
-881 ERGLDRG
+881 GLDG
-888 QERRPG
+888 GAERRPG
-894 PTGDLGDV
+894 TAGDLADV
-902 ALHSLNTDGPPGAR
+902 ALHSLNMEDPPGAR
-916 GSCFPA
+916 GPSFPA

-933 TDSTSQPPTSNPL
+933 TDSTTMQPSVLSSL
-946 PLPPPPPS
+946 PLPPPPPT

-965 LMKLGNITTPYDLD
+965 LMKLGNITTPYMD
-979 THTQEQLCS
+979 
-988 HHTYNHSTLTAPYTI
+988 P
-1003 EPAYSD
+1003 EPACSRGAIAAPYSD
-1009 CSHRQEQSALTAP
+1009 CSHRPDQNTSSPHA
-1022 YVLDHIT
+1022 VLDQIAV
-1029 ITDPRYDGKEQS
+1029 TDPHHDSKEPS
-1041 YCHATAYLAE
+1041 YCGSYSAE
-1051 AEHTASCT
+1051 SEHTAPCALDCT
-1059 AERTQNPT
+1059 HNPPHPGAYSRDLDEAEL
-1067 SNPAHPSSYNR
+1067 SYQ
-1078 EHAATYDSTP
+1078 P
-1088 KPDSSYNPCPEHSSS
+1088 GSS
-1103 YTQERPPAYALERP
+1103 YTTEHPSTYALDP
-1117 PKTEP
+1117 PRSEP
-1122 QPPAQLCLP
+1122 QPPVQLCLP

-1138 LLLSPVIPPGGPF
+1138 MLLSPVIPAGGPF
-1151 TPSDPQSLEA
+1151 TPSDPQSLQA

-1187 PQSLAL
+1187 PQNLAL

-1205 PDTHTETE
+1205 PDTHASAEKDGTAAL
-1213 SESQTSRGVTP
+1213 V
-1224 APLWQ
+1224 WQ
-1229 PLEGE
+1229 PLEGA
-1234 PEADRGSA
+1234 PRASA
-1242 SPRLGAAGVEGLKTS
+1242 SGGREAPK
-1257 RPSTLELENREA
+1257 RPASLELENRDVR
-1269 GEEGVDAGCVADLS
+1269 EEGVSAGCVSDLS
-1283 LDEAHTHPCSHSQ
+1283 LDEEDTHPRSHGQADPESE
-1296 RGNSPAHTAPATER
+1296 ADT
-1310 DLDLVLQLEVDQS
+1310 VLQLEGGGS
-1323 PEEWEEQV
+1323 PEEWEEQE

>member
-82 TCLHVLCQGPQILLL
+82 TCLHVLCQGPRILFL
-97 PEGALSPRLARPQR
+97 PQGALSPRLARPHR

-140 VNATDNH
+140 VNATDYQS
-147 HSTCLH
+147 STCLH

-163 VELLIQSE
+163 VELLIQGE

-185 DHAERHHH
+185 DHAERFRH

-204 VFSSSSAQQ
+204 VFSSSSTQQ
-213 SNTDAHGETNL
+213 SNTDAHVENNL

-311 RTPRTPRSPLT
+311 RTPRTPHSPLT

-332 LTPGEEGLATCG
+332 LTPGEESLATCG

-383 HNIFCPAYEC
+383 HNIFCPAFEC

-450 SDPHSFPLLPSPAVD
+450 NDPHSFPLLSSPAVD

-486 QMWRNWLQKVTEMK
+486 HMWRNWLQKVTEMK

-592 AEKKH
+592 AENKH
-597 KSFQELDRFMHYYT
+597 KSFQELNRFMHYYT

-636 LSRAFISR
+636 LSRAFICR

-654 EDGVCELL
+654 EDGVTELL

-745 PELPQRNYPGGSW
+745 PELPRRNYPGGSW

-763 GFASPEMGNRHTVLG
+763 GFASPEMGSRHSVLG
-778 ADQRERQSQ
+778 ADQRDRQSQ

-802 RGDMLSL
+802 RGEMLSL
-809 HNLRSSSNTPETGRR
+809 HNLRSNSNTPETSRR
-824 SDNTEVPERSEG
+824 SDNTDVHERNDG

-865 RGLEGGME
+865 RGLDGGIE
-873 EGWRRAEL
+873 ERAEL
-881 ERGLDRG
+881 DHVLDRG
-888 QERRPG
+888 QDRIPG
-894 PTGDLGDV
+894 PAGDLGEV
-902 ALHSLNTDGPPGAR
+902 ALHSLIPDAPQGAR
-916 GSCFPA
+916 GAATSSCFPA
-922 SLLDPPRPPNR
+922 SSLEPPRPPNR
-933 TDSTSQPPTSNPL
+933 TDSKPQALTSNPY

-965 LMKLGNITTPYDLD
+965 LMKLGNITTPYS
-979 THTQEQLCS
+979 QEQLCS
-988 HHTYNHSTLTAPYTI
+988 HHAYSHSTLSAAYTG
-1003 EPAYSD
+1003 P
-1009 CSHRQEQSALTAP
+1009 SHRQDQSS
-1022 YVLDHIT
+1022 VLDHIT
-1029 ITDPRYDGKEQS
+1029 ITNPHYDGTEQS
-1041 YCHATAYLAE
+1041 YCCSTANLAG
-1051 AEHTASCT
+1051 EHTATCAPDHT
-1059 AERTQNPT
+1059 HNPT
-1067 SNPAHPSSYNR
+1067 PPCTYNQ
-1078 EHAATYDSTP
+1078 EQAAKYDGSQ
-1088 KPDSSYNPCPEHSSS
+1088 KPEGSYNPRPEHTSSHAP
-1103 YTQERPPAYALERP
+1103 ERPNVLEHL
-1117 PKTEP
+1117 PKVAH
-1122 QPPAQLCLP
+1122 QPL
-1131 SPELEPE
+1131 
-1138 LLLSPVIPPGGPF
+1138 
-1151 TPSDPQSLEA
+1151 
-1161 LDPTASAQLLD
+1161 
-1172 NIMAWFNN
+1172 
-1180 NINPQNN
+1180 
-1187 PQSLAL
+1187 
-1193 IPSPPT
+1193 
-1199 TETDSS
+1199 
-1205 PDTHTETE
+1205 
-1213 SESQTSRGVTP
+1213 TSRKVQNTFYFLSCITSVVPTGYIETTYFVFFLLCKYNTIIC
-1224 APLWQ
+1224 LNIF
-1229 PLEGE
+1229 
-1234 PEADRGSA
+1234 
-1242 SPRLGAAGVEGLKTS
+1242 VLKKKFKLSHMTNACF
-1257 RPSTLELENREA
+1257 ELCHRT
-1269 GEEGVDAGCVADLS
+1269 C
-1283 LDEAHTHPCSHSQ
+1283 
-1296 RGNSPAHTAPATER
+1296 
-1310 DLDLVLQLEVDQS
+1310 
-1323 PEEWEEQV
+1323 
-1331 HLV
+1331 

>member
-13 VSGDEALAWQL
+13 VGGDEVLAWQL
-24 YEGNPQFRDGLDP
+24 YEGNPQFREGLDP

-49 ALHYVCRH
+49 PLHYVCRH

-97 PEGALSPRLARPQR
+97 SEGALSPRLARPQR

-116 ADCLQMILSWTGAR
+116 ADCLQLILNWTGAR

-147 HSTCLH
+147 HSACLH

-163 VELLIQSE
+163 VELLIQCE

-185 DHAERHHH
+185 DHAERHRH

-204 VFSSSSAQQ
+204 VFSSSSSSSSSSAQQ
-213 SNTDAHGETNL
+213 SNTDARGENNL

-274 LLEAWMSDAEG
+274 LLEAWMSDADA

-332 LTPGEEGLATCG
+332 LTPGEEGLSMCG
-344 ICLCSISVFEDPVDM
+344 ICLCSISVFEDPVDV

-403 SVVSREMDQR
+403 SVVSKEMDQR

-450 SDPHSFPLLPSPAVD
+450 SDPQSFPLLPSPAVD

-486 QMWRNWLQKVTEMK
+486 RMWRNWLQKVTEMK

-522 NSKPCANCKSPIQKN
+522 NAKPCANCKSPIQKN

-597 KSFQELDRFMHYYT
+597 RSFQELDRFMHYYT
-611 RFKNHEHSYK
+611 RFKNHEHGYE

-636 LSRAFISR
+636 LSRAFICR
-644 EGTPPDTRFI
+644 EGTAPDTRFI

-745 PELPQRNYPGGSW
+745 PEPPRRNYPGGSW

-763 GFASPEMGNRHTVLG
+763 GFASPEMGSRHSVLG
-778 ADQRERQSQ
+778 AGERDRQSQ
-787 DYADIQYR
+787 DYGDIQYR

-809 HNLRSSSNTPETGRR
+809 HSLRSSSNTPETSRR
-824 SDNTEVPERSEG
+824 NDSTEAPERSEG
-836 RRRVLGS
+836 RRKALRS

-865 RGLEGGME
+865 RGLDGDLEGG
-873 EGWRRAEL
+873 L
-881 ERGLDRG
+881 ERG

-894 PTGDLGDV
+894 TVGDPGDV
-902 ALHSLNTDGPPGAR
+902 ALHSVNTDSPPGAR
-916 GSCFPA
+916 GSSFPT
-922 SLLDPPRPPNR
+922 SFLDPPRPPSR
-933 TDSTSQPPTSNPL
+933 TDSAYQPPRSNSL

-965 LMKLGNITTPYDLD
+965 LMKLGNMTTPYDLD
-979 THTQEQLCS
+979 THAQQQLCS
-988 HHTYNHSTLTAPYTI
+988 HHAYTHGSRAAPCAT
-1003 EPAYSD
+1003 EPAHSD
-1009 CSHRQEQSALTAP
+1009 CGHRQNQNVLT
-1022 YVLDHIT
+1022 LDHIT
-1029 ITDPRYDGKEQS
+1029 VTGPHADGKEQS
-1041 YCHATAYLAE
+1041 CCHGGGRSAEGEHAHRPARHGSHAAATHDGARKADGSYD
-1051 AEHTASCT
+1051 
-1059 AERTQNPT
+1059 
-1067 SNPAHPSSYNR
+1067 PSS
-1078 EHAATYDSTP
+1078 EHG
-1088 KPDSSYNPCPEHSSS
+1088 SSGAQAH
-1103 YTQERPPAYALERP
+1103 LESHLR
-1117 PKTEP
+1117 
-1122 QPPAQLCLP
+1122 PPAQLRLP

-1138 LLLSPVIPPGGPF
+1138 LLLSPVIPPGPAF

-1180 NINPQNN
+1180 NINPENN

-1205 PDTHTETE
+1205 PDTHTETG
-1213 SESQTSRGVTP
+1213 SEGQTSREVTL
-1224 APLWQ
+1224 APIWQ
-1229 PLEGE
+1229 PLEGT
-1234 PEADRGSA
+1234 PASPDRGA
-1242 SPRLGAAGVEGLKTS
+1242 VGVGGPTAS
-1257 RPSTLELENREA
+1257 RPGSLDLDHRGA
-1269 GEEGVDAGCVADLS
+1269 GEDTGCVADLS
-1283 LDEAHTHPCSHSQ
+1283 LDEAHTRSQ
-1296 RGNSPAHTAPATER
+1296 SGNSPAHTVQVTER
-1310 DLDLVLQLEVDQS
+1310 DLELILQAEGS
-1323 PEEWEEQV
+1323 PPAEDWEEQV

>member
-49 ALHYVCRH
+49 ALHYVCRY

-204 VFSSSSAQQ
+204 VFSSFSSQQ
-213 SNTDAHGETNL
+213 SIRAALVSGC
-224 LQYKEPYE
+224 PYE

-285 CCQRSGVAMPTP
+285 CCQRSGVTMPTP

-332 LTPGEEGLATCG
+332 LTPGEEGLCG

-374 NVKIQEGDA
+374 NIKIQEGDA

-450 SDPHSFPLLPSPAVD
+450 NDPHNFPLLPSPAVD
-465 CGKGHLFCWEC
+465 CGKGHLFCWYC

-486 QMWRNWLQKVTEMK
+486 QIWRNWLQKVTEMK

-621 LEQKLLKTAKEKMEQ
+621 LEQRLLKTAKEKMEQ
-636 LSRAFISR
+636 LCRAFICR

-654 EDGVCELL
+654 EDGVSELL

-745 PELPQRNYPGGSW
+745 PELPRRNYPGGSW

-763 GFASPEMGNRHTVLG
+763 GFASPE
-778 ADQRERQSQ
+778 
-787 DYADIQYR
+787 YR

-809 HNLRSSSNTPETGRR
+809 HNLRSSSNTPETSRR
-824 SDNTEVPERSEG
+824 SDNSGLGLPAVGSYKLFYCRSFPQLSA
-836 RRRVLGS
+836 LGS

-855 QLSLQDSRRE
+855 QLSLQEPGSAGNLVDAALRS
-865 RGLEGGME
+865 LS
-873 EGWRRAEL
+873 AE
-881 ERGLDRG
+881 
-888 QERRPG
+888 
-894 PTGDLGDV
+894 
-902 ALHSLNTDGPPGAR
+902 GPPGAR
-916 GSCFPA
+916 GSSFPT

-933 TDSTSQPPTSNPL
+933 TDSSSQPSVSSSL

-965 LMKLGNITTPYDLD
+965 LMKLGSITAPYELD
-979 THTQEQLCS
+979 AHTQEQLCS
-988 HHTYNHSTLTAPYTI
+988 HHTYGHGPHAAAAATAA
-1003 EPAYSD
+1003 EPAH
-1009 CSHRQEQSALTAP
+1009 SHRPDPP
-1022 YVLDHIT
+1022 YALDHIA
-1029 ITDPRYDGKEQS
+1029 IEHGAPR
-1041 YCHATAYLAE
+1041 T
-1051 AEHTASCT
+1051 AEHAPSAARSTPYSR
-1059 AERTQNPT
+1059 E
-1067 SNPAHPSSYNR
+1067 PA
-1078 EHAATYDSTP
+1078 AP
-1088 KPDSSYNPCPEHSSS
+1088 KPDASYSPCPEHSSS
-1103 YTQERPPAYALERP
+1103 YTAERPAAYALERP
-1117 PKTEP
+1117 PQADL

-1131 SPELEPE
+1131 SPEPEPE
-1138 LLLSPVIPPGGPF
+1138 LPLSPVIPPGGPF
-1151 TPSDPQSLEA
+1151 TPSEA
-1161 LDPTASAQLLD
+1161 LDATASAQLLD
-1172 NIMAWFNN
+1172 NIMAWFNS

-1193 IPSPPT
+1193 VPSPPT
-1199 TETDSS
+1199 TDSDSS

-1213 SESQTSRGVTP
+1213 TESQASREAAP
-1224 APLWQ
+1224 APVWQ

-1234 PEADRGSA
+1234 PEAGG
-1242 SPRLGAAGVEGLKTS
+1242 PPGAEAARS
-1257 RPSTLELENREA
+1257 CRPCTLELENRDA
-1269 GEEGVDAGCVADLS
+1269 GGDGCVADLS
-1283 LDEAHTHPCSHSQ
+1283 LDEARTHPGPPPQ
-1296 RGNSPAHTAPATER
+1296 REHCPAHTAPPADT
-1310 DLDLVLQLEVDQS
+1310 DPDLVLQLEEDRS
-1323 PEEWEEQV
+1323 PEEWEEQE

>member
-24 YEGNPQFRDGLDP
+24 YEGNPQFRDSLDP

-49 ALHYVCRH
+49 PLHYVCRH

-193 TELALSLESQM
+193 TDLALSLESQM
-204 VFSSSSAQQ
+204 VFSCSR
-213 SNTDAHGETNL
+213 L
-224 LQYKEPYE
+224 PQYKEVRTRLRDLEGFPPYE
-232 GLKLQ
+232 GLKIQ

-285 CCQRSGVAMPTP
+285 CCQRSGVTMPTP

-332 LTPGEEGLATCG
+332 LTPGEEGLCG
-344 ICLCSISVFEDPVDM
+344 ICLCSISVFEDPIDM

-364 FCRACWEGFL
+364 FCRSCWEGFL
-374 NVKIQEGDA
+374 NIKIQEGDA

-426 PAIRWCPAAR
+426 PSIRWCPAAR

-654 EDGVCELL
+654 EDGVTELL

-711 RTPCH
+711 RTPRH

-745 PELPQRNYPGGSW
+745 PDPPRRNYPGGSW

-763 GFASPEMGNRHTVLG
+763 GFASPE
-778 ADQRERQSQ
+778 

-809 HNLRSSSNTPETGRR
+809 HNLRSSTHQASFHRDISFSPFV
-824 SDNTEVPERSEG
+824 SDPAERTEG
-836 RRRVLGS
+836 RRRALGS

-855 QLSLQDSRRE
+855 QLSLQESRRE
-865 RGLEGGME
+865 
-873 EGWRRAEL
+873 
-881 ERGLDRG
+881 
-888 QERRPG
+888 
-894 PTGDLGDV
+894 
-902 ALHSLNTDGPPGAR
+902 
-916 GSCFPA
+916 
-922 SLLDPPRPPNR
+922 
-933 TDSTSQPPTSNPL
+933 TDSTTTQPSVL
-946 PLPPPPPS
+946 SS
-954 LSAELLELGDS
+954 LAELLELGDS
-965 LMKLGNITTPYDLD
+965 LMKLGNITTPYMDPELA
-979 THTQEQLCS
+979 CS
-988 HHTYNHSTLTAPYTI
+988 RGALAAP
-1003 EPAYSD
+1003 YSD
-1009 CSHRQEQSALTAP
+1009 CGHRPDQNTSTPHAI
-1022 YVLDHIT
+1022 LDQIAV
-1029 ITDPRYDGKEQS
+1029 TDPHHDSKEPS
-1041 YCHATAYLAE
+1041 YCGSYSAE
-1051 AEHTASCT
+1051 SEHTASCALDCT
-1059 AERTQNPT
+1059 HNPPHPGEYSRDPDEAER
-1067 SNPAHPSSYNR
+1067 SYQ
-1078 EHAATYDSTP
+1078 P
-1088 KPDSSYNPCPEHSSS
+1088 GSS
-1103 YTQERPPAYALERP
+1103 YTAEHPSTYALDP
-1117 PKTEP
+1117 PRSEP
-1122 QPPAQLCLP
+1122 QPPVQLCLP

-1151 TPSDPQSLEA
+1151 TPSDPQSLQA

-1187 PQSLAL
+1187 PQNLAL

-1205 PDTHTETE
+1205 PDTHAGAEKDGTA
-1213 SESQTSRGVTP
+1213 
-1224 APLWQ
+1224 APVWQ
-1229 PLEGE
+1229 PLEG
-1234 PEADRGSA
+1234 
-1242 SPRLGAAGVEGLKTS
+1242 AAGGREAPK
-1257 RPSTLELENREA
+1257 RPDSLELENRDVR
-1269 GEEGVDAGCVADLS
+1269 EEGVSAGCVSDLS
-1283 LDEAHTHPCSHSQ
+1283 LDEEHTHPRSHSQ
-1296 RGNSPAHTAPATER
+1296 ADPAAAAESEADT
-1310 DLDLVLQLEVDQS
+1310 VLQLEGSGS
-1323 PEEWEEQV
+1323 PEEWEEQE